1 MMDTANPFAFNAPA
15 DTPEWGA
22 SLITALSNS
31 FAGIRSDIDKIC
43 NKPDERFDEFK
54 NEITNDMTAMKN
66 EVKEAYEIASSAK
79 KAVEAVEE
87 RNKVLTSQVFE
98 LKVWCTGLSE
108 ENKKLTKSSEQQENY
123 SRKDNLIIR
132 GLAEQGDESEAVCV
146 TNVKNFL
153 VDALEMDTQI
163 VTPMLFVRCHRMGDI
178 PLRQNNRVPPP
189 RPIIVRFQH
198 FCDRQLVWGQR
209 FKLAGKSFSI
219 NENFARAV
227 EHRRTK
233 LYPILSTAKKS
244 GNYKKKAYLN
254 GDKLRI
260 NDVNFTVDD
269 LDKLPNDLDPYK
281 LSYRENKDMI
291 VFGSIHSDSNFLSN
305 YFRLPEGLRYKENS
319 YATIEQAYQHGKAVH
334 FKDYDCA
341 NRILYSKD
349 PAESKRLGLSVK
361 NFNKEQWEK
370 IKKKHMLDLLSAKFQ
385 PGCDLAIKL
394 MATSE
399 KTLAEAG
406 KSKGFAIGV
415 PLSHPDIFKKNKWT
429 GKNLLG
435 ECLMSVRDQLRA

>member
-1 MMDTANPFAFNAPA
+1 M
-15 DTPEWGA
+15 
-22 SLITALSNS
+22 
-31 FAGIRSDIDKIC
+31 
-43 NKPDERFDEFK
+43 
-54 NEITNDMTAMKN
+54 
-66 EVKEAYEIASSAK
+66 
-79 KAVEAVEE
+79 
-87 RNKVLTSQVFE
+87 
-98 LKVWCTGLSE
+98 
-108 ENKKLTKSSEQQENY
+108 
-123 SRKDNLIIR
+123 
-132 GLAEQGDESEAVCV
+132 
-146 TNVKNFL
+146 
-153 VDALEMDTQI
+153 
-163 VTPMLFVRCHRMGDI
+163 
-178 PLRQNNRVPPP
+178 
-189 RPIIVRFQH
+189 
-198 FCDRQLVWGQR
+198 
-209 FKLAGKSFSI
+209 
-219 NENFARAV
+219 
-227 EHRRTK
+227 
-233 LYPILSTAKKS
+233 
-244 GNYKKKAYLN
+244 
-254 GDKLRI
+254 
-260 NDVNFTVDD
+260 NFTVDD

-349 PAESKRLGLSVK
+349 PAESKRLGLSVT

-385 PGCDLAIKL
+385 PCSDLAIKL

>member
-1 MMDTANPFAFNAPA
+1 
-15 DTPEWGA
+15 
-22 SLITALSNS
+22 
-31 FAGIRSDIDKIC
+31 
-43 NKPDERFDEFK
+43 
-54 NEITNDMTAMKN
+54 
-66 EVKEAYEIASSAK
+66 
-79 KAVEAVEE
+79 
-87 RNKVLTSQVFE
+87 
-98 LKVWCTGLSE
+98 
-108 ENKKLTKSSEQQENY
+108 
-123 SRKDNLIIR
+123 
-132 GLAEQGDESEAVCV
+132 
-146 TNVKNFL
+146 
-153 VDALEMDTQI
+153 
-163 VTPMLFVRCHRMGDI
+163 MGDI

-244 GNYKKKAYLN
+244 GNYKKNAYLN

-305 YFRLPEGLRYKENS
+305 YFRLPEGLCYKENS

-385 PGCDLAIKL
+385 PGSDLAVKL

-406 KSKGFAIGV
+406 KSEGFAIGV